1 MIYLKIKKYCFIFF
15 ILGTLFSCK
24 KTDSHPDNNEK
35 LLRILDDKIKN
46 KKYYEIKKKNH
57 IQKLKKEALL
67 YKNNDSISY
76 HLNYLIVEEY
86 VGYQC
91 DSAYIYSDKNK
102 EIANRSNNEI
112 WLYKNLLQRSVLL
125 STTGLFVESK
135 EILDHINPEALPSTL
150 RFSYN
155 SAYECLYS
163 NLSDYSGGD
172 SPYNKIYKNKLADY
186 YNSAYKALKPG
197 DPFYYLFLSHKNRV
211 ENNWSQAEQNVNMFL
226 KTTHPGTR
234 LHAIGSFC
242 KAVIDAKLGNIDSQ
256 ESCLIYSAISDIESS
271 TKENR
276 SMQDLASI
284 LYQKGE
290 TDRAYKYIQ
299 SSLEDAN
306 FYNARF
312 RNIQI
317 SKVQPIIEETYLQTI
332 NTQNKQLRWSIFLI
346 SILFAGLGI
355 TMYFIY
361 KQLKMIAKSRNELSN
376 TNSVLKS
383 LNNKLDEANHIK
395 EEYIA
400 FFIRQNSNYL
410 EKFER
415 YKKLISIRL
424 STGQLDKLSAMVNDK
439 KNEEMDLNELY
450 HNFDQAFLRIYPN
463 FVNEVNKLLKKEEVY
478 NLKEGT
484 LNTELRIF
492 ALIRLGINDT
502 NQISEFLRYSLRT
515 IYNYRSK
522 VKAKSVIENDEFE
535 AKIMQI
541 GSIITS

>member
-24 KTDSHPDNNEK
+24 KTDSHPDINEK
-35 LLRILDDKIKN
+35 LLRILDEKIKH
-46 KKYYEIKKKNH
+46 KKYYENKKKNH

-76 HLNYLIVEEY
+76 HLNNLIVEEY
-86 VGYQC
+86 LGYQC

-197 DPFYYLFLSHKNRV
+197 DPFYYLFLSHKNRI
-211 ENNWSQAEQNVNMFL
+211 ENNWSQAEQNVNKFL
-226 KTTHPGTR
+226 ETTHPGTR

-242 KAVIDAKLGNIDSQ
+242 KAVIDGKLGNIDSQ

-361 KQLKMIAKSRNELSN
+361 KQLKMIAKSRNELSK

-463 FVNEVNKLLKKEEVY
+463 FVDEVNNLLRKEEKY
-478 NLKEGT
+478 NLKFGT

>member
-76 HLNYLIVEEY
+76 HLNNLIVEEY
-86 VGYQC
+86 LGYQC

-102 EIANRSNNEI
+102 EIAIRNNNEI

-211 ENNWSQAEQNVNMFL
+211 ENNWSQAEQNVNKFL

-242 KAVIDAKLGNIDSQ
+242 KAVIDGKLGNIESQ
-256 ESCLIYSAISDIESS
+256 ERCLIYSAISDIESS

-332 NTQNKQLRWSIFLI
+332 NTQNKQLRWSIFLF
-346 SILFAGLGI
+346 SL
-355 TMYFIY
+355 
-361 KQLKMIAKSRNELSN
+361 
-376 TNSVLKS
+376 S
-383 LNNKLDEANHIK
+383 LNHL
-395 EEYIA
+395 
-400 FFIRQNSNYL
+400 
-410 EKFER
+410 
-415 YKKLISIRL
+415 
-424 STGQLDKLSAMVNDK
+424 
-439 KNEEMDLNELY
+439 
-450 HNFDQAFLRIYPN
+450 
-463 FVNEVNKLLKKEEVY
+463 
-478 NLKEGT
+478 
-484 LNTELRIF
+484 
-492 ALIRLGINDT
+492 
-502 NQISEFLRYSLRT
+502 
-515 IYNYRSK
+515 
-522 VKAKSVIENDEFE
+522 
-535 AKIMQI
+535 
-541 GSIITS
+541 

>member
-15 ILGTLFSCK
+15 IIGTLFSCK
-24 KTDSHPDNNEK
+24 KTDSHPDINEK
-35 LLRILDDKIKN
+35 LLRILDEKIKN
-46 KKYYEIKKKNH
+46 KKYYENKKKNH

-76 HLNYLIVEEY
+76 HLNNLIVEEY
-86 VGYQC
+86 LGYQC

-102 EIANRSNNEI
+102 EIAIRNNNEI

-172 SPYNKIYKNKLADY
+172 SPYKKNYQDKLADY

-197 DPFYYLFLSHKNRV
+197 DPFYYLFLSHKNRI
-211 ENNWSQAEQNVNMFL
+211 ENNWSQAEQNVNKFL

-242 KAVIDAKLGNIDSQ
+242 KAVIDGKLGNIESQ
-256 ESCLIYSAISDIESS
+256 ERCLIYSAISDIESS

-290 TDRAYKYIQ
+290 TARAYKYIQ

-361 KQLKMIAKSRNELSN
+361 KQLKMIAKSRNELSK

-383 LNNKLDEANHIK
+383 LNHKLDEANHIK

-424 STGQLDKLSAMVNDK
+424 STGQLDKLSAMVNNK

-463 FVNEVNKLLKKEEVY
+463 FVNEVNKLLRKEEVY
-478 NLKEGT
+478 KLKEGT

-492 ALIRLGINDT
+492 ALIRLGIKDT

-522 VKAKSVIENDEFE
+522 VKAKSVIENDDFE

-541 GSIITS
+541 GSITTS

>member
-24 KTDSHPDNNEK
+24 KTDSHPDINEK
-35 LLRILDDKIKN
+35 LLRILDDKIKH

-135 EILDHINPEALPSTL
+135 EILDHINPEALPSPL

-197 DPFYYLFLSHKNRV
+197 DPFYYLFLSHKNRI
-211 ENNWSQAEQNVNMFL
+211 ENNWSQAEQNVNKFL
-226 KTTHPGTR
+226 ETTHPGTR

-242 KAVIDAKLGNIDSQ
+242 KAVIDAKLGNIESQ
-256 ESCLIYSAISDIESS
+256 ERCLIYSAISDIESS

-290 TDRAYKYIQ
+290 TVRAYKYIQ

-361 KQLKMIAKSRNELSN
+361 KQLKMIAKSRNELTK

-424 STGQLDKLSAMVNDK
+424 STGQLDKLSAMVNNK

-492 ALIRLGINDT
+492 ALIRLGISDT

>member
-1 MIYLKIKKYCFIFF
+1 MIYFKIKKYCFIFF
-15 ILGTLFSCK
+15 IIGTLFSCK
-24 KTDSHPDNNEK
+24 KTDSHPDINEK
-35 LLRILDDKIKN
+35 LLRILDDKIKH

-86 VGYQC
+86 LGYQC

-102 EIANRSNNEI
+102 EIAIRNNNEI

-135 EILDHINPEALPSTL
+135 EILDHINPEALPSPL

-197 DPFYYLFLSHKNRV
+197 DPFYYLFLSHKNRI
-211 ENNWSQAEQNVNMFL
+211 ENNWSQAEQNVNKFL
-226 KTTHPGTR
+226 ETTHPGTR

-242 KAVIDAKLGNIDSQ
+242 KAVIDGKLGNIESQ
-256 ESCLIYSAISDIESS
+256 ERCLIYSAISDIESS

-290 TDRAYKYIQ
+290 TARAYKYIQ

-361 KQLKMIAKSRNELSN
+361 KQLKMIAKSRNELSK

-424 STGQLDKLSAMVNDK
+424 STGQLDKLSAMVNNK

-463 FVNEVNKLLKKEEVY
+463 FVNEVNKLLRKEDVY

-541 GSIITS
+541 GSIIMS

>member
-67 YKNNDSISY
+67 YKNNDSITY
-76 HLNYLIVEEY
+76 HLNNLIVEEY
-86 VGYQC
+86 LGYQC

-102 EIANRSNNEI
+102 EIAIRNNNEI

-172 SPYNKIYKNKLADY
+172 SPYKKIYQNKLADY

-211 ENNWSQAEQNVNMFL
+211 ENNWSQAEQNVNKFL

-463 FVNEVNKLLKKEEVY
+463 FVDEVNNLLRKEEKY
-478 NLKEGT
+478 NLKFGT

>member
-24 KTDSHPDNNEK
+24 KTDSHPDINEK
-35 LLRILDDKIKN
+35 LLRILDDKIKH

-67 YKNNDSISY
+67 YKNNDSITY
-76 HLNYLIVEEY
+76 HLNNLIVEEY
-86 VGYQC
+86 LGYQC

-102 EIANRSNNEI
+102 EIAIRNNNEI

-211 ENNWSQAEQNVNMFL
+211 ENNWSQAEQNVNKFL

-463 FVNEVNKLLKKEEVY
+463 FVEEVNNLLRKEEKY
-478 NLKEGT
+478 NLKFGT

>member
-24 KTDSHPDNNEK
+24 KTDSHPDINEK
-35 LLRILDDKIKN
+35 LLRILDDKIKH
-46 KKYYEIKKKNH
+46 KKYYENKKKNH

-211 ENNWSQAEQNVNMFL
+211 ENNWSQAEQNVNKFL

-242 KAVIDAKLGNIDSQ
+242 KAVIDGKLGNIESQ
-256 ESCLIYSAISDIESS
+256 ERCLIYSAISDIESS

-361 KQLKMIAKSRNELSN
+361 KQLKMIAKSRNELSK

-383 LNNKLDEANHIK
+383 LNHKLDEANHIK

>member
-24 KTDSHPDNNEK
+24 KTDSHPDINEK

-67 YKNNDSISY
+67 YKNNDSITY
-76 HLNYLIVEEY
+76 HLNNLIVEEY
-86 VGYQC
+86 LGYQC

-102 EIANRSNNEI
+102 EIAIRNNNEI

-135 EILDHINPEALPSTL
+135 EILDHINPEALPSPL

-197 DPFYYLFLSHKNRV
+197 DPFYYLFLSHKNRI
-211 ENNWSQAEQNVNMFL
+211 ENNWSQAEQNVNKFL
-226 KTTHPGTR
+226 ETTHPGTR

-290 TDRAYKYIQ
+290 TVRAYKYIQ

-361 KQLKMIAKSRNELSN
+361 KQLKMIAKSRNELSK

-383 LNNKLDEANHIK
+383 LNHKLDEANHIK

-424 STGQLDKLSAMVNDK
+424 STGQLDKLSAMVNNK

>member
-1 MIYLKIKKYCFIFF
+1 MIYLKIKKYYFIFF
-15 ILGTLFSCK
+15 ILGTLISCK
-24 KTDSHPDNNEK
+24 KTDSYPDNNEK

-76 HLNYLIVEEY
+76 HLNNLIVEEY
-86 VGYQC
+86 LGYQC

-102 EIANRSNNEI
+102 EIAIRNNNEI

-135 EILDHINPEALPSTL
+135 EILDHINPEALPSPL

-172 SPYNKIYKNKLADY
+172 SPYKKNYQNKLADY

-211 ENNWSQAEQNVNMFL
+211 ENNWSQAEQNVNKFL

-276 SMQDLASI
+276 SMQELASI

-361 KQLKMIAKSRNELSN
+361 KQLKMIAKSRNELSK

-463 FVNEVNKLLKKEEVY
+463 FVDEVNNLLRKEEKY
-478 NLKEGT
+478 NLKFGT

>member
-15 ILGTLFSCK
+15 IIGTLFSCK
-24 KTDSHPDNNEK
+24 KTDSHPDINEK
-35 LLRILDDKIKN
+35 LLRILDDKIKH

-86 VGYQC
+86 LGYQC

-102 EIANRSNNEI
+102 EIAIRNNNEI

-135 EILDHINPEALPSTL
+135 EILDHINPEALPSPL

-197 DPFYYLFLSHKNRV
+197 DPFYYLFLSHKNRI
-211 ENNWSQAEQNVNMFL
+211 ENNWSQAEQNVNKFL
-226 KTTHPGTR
+226 ETTHPGTR

-242 KAVIDAKLGNIDSQ
+242 KAVIDGKLGNIESQ
-256 ESCLIYSAISDIESS
+256 ERCLIYSAISDIESS

-290 TDRAYKYIQ
+290 TARAYKYIQ

-361 KQLKMIAKSRNELSN
+361 KQLKMIAKSRNELSK

-424 STGQLDKLSAMVNDK
+424 STGQLDKLSAMVNNK

-463 FVNEVNKLLKKEEVY
+463 FVNEVNKLLRKEDVY

>member
-67 YKNNDSISY
+67 YKNNDSITY
-76 HLNYLIVEEY
+76 HLNNLIVEEY
-86 VGYQC
+86 LGYQC

-102 EIANRSNNEI
+102 EIAIRNNNEI

-172 SPYNKIYKNKLADY
+172 SPYKKIYKNKLADY

-197 DPFYYLFLSHKNRV
+197 DPFYYLFLSHKNRI
-211 ENNWSQAEQNVNMFL
+211 ENNWSQAEQNVNKFL
-226 KTTHPGTR
+226 ETTHPGTR

-242 KAVIDAKLGNIDSQ
+242 KAVIDAKLGNIESQ

-290 TDRAYKYIQ
+290 TVRAYKYIQ

-361 KQLKMIAKSRNELSN
+361 KQLKMIAKSRNELSK

-463 FVNEVNKLLKKEEVY
+463 FVNEVNKLLRKEDVY

-492 ALIRLGINDT
+492 ALIRLGIKDT

>member
-1 MIYLKIKKYCFIFF
+1 
-15 ILGTLFSCK
+15 
-24 KTDSHPDNNEK
+24 
-35 LLRILDDKIKN
+35 
-46 KKYYEIKKKNH
+46 
-57 IQKLKKEALL
+57 
-67 YKNNDSISY
+67 
-76 HLNYLIVEEY
+76 
-86 VGYQC
+86 
-91 DSAYIYSDKNK
+91 
-102 EIANRSNNEI
+102 
-112 WLYKNLLQRSVLL
+112 
-125 STTGLFVESK
+125 
-135 EILDHINPEALPSTL
+135 
-150 RFSYN
+150 
-155 SAYECLYS
+155 
-163 NLSDYSGGD
+163 
-172 SPYNKIYKNKLADY
+172 
-186 YNSAYKALKPG
+186 
-197 DPFYYLFLSHKNRV
+197 
-211 ENNWSQAEQNVNMFL
+211 
-226 KTTHPGTR
+226 
-234 LHAIGSFC
+234 
-242 KAVIDAKLGNIDSQ
+242 
-256 ESCLIYSAISDIESS
+256 
-271 TKENR
+271 
-276 SMQDLASI
+276 MQL
-284 LYQKGE
+284 
-290 TDRAYKYIQ
+290 
-299 SSLEDAN
+299 
-306 FYNARF
+306 
-312 RNIQI
+312 
-317 SKVQPIIEETYLQTI
+317 IIEETYLQTI

-361 KQLKMIAKSRNELSN
+361 KQLKMIAKSRNELSK

-463 FVNEVNKLLKKEEVY
+463 FVNEVNKLLRKEDVY

>member
-24 KTDSHPDNNEK
+24 KTDSHPDINEK
-35 LLRILDDKIKN
+35 LLRILDDKIKH

-135 EILDHINPEALPSTL
+135 EILDHINPEALPSPL

-197 DPFYYLFLSHKNRV
+197 DPFYYLFLSHKNRI
-211 ENNWSQAEQNVNMFL
+211 ENNWSQAEQNVNKFL
-226 KTTHPGTR
+226 ETTHPGTR

-242 KAVIDAKLGNIDSQ
+242 KAVIDAKLGNIESQ
-256 ESCLIYSAISDIESS
+256 ERCLIYSAISDIESS

-290 TDRAYKYIQ
+290 TVRAYKYIQ

-361 KQLKMIAKSRNELSN
+361 KQLKMIAKSRNELSK

-463 FVNEVNKLLKKEEVY
+463 FVDEVNNLLRKEEKY
-478 NLKEGT
+478 NLKFGT

>member
-24 KTDSHPDNNEK
+24 KTDSHPDINEK
-35 LLRILDDKIKN
+35 LLRILDDKIKH

-67 YKNNDSISY
+67 YKNNDSITY
-76 HLNYLIVEEY
+76 HLNNLIVEEY
-86 VGYQC
+86 LGYQC

-135 EILDHINPEALPSTL
+135 EILDHINPEALPSPL

-197 DPFYYLFLSHKNRV
+197 DPFYYLFLSHKNRI
-211 ENNWSQAEQNVNMFL
+211 ENNWSQAEQNVNKFL
-226 KTTHPGTR
+226 ETTHPGTR

-242 KAVIDAKLGNIDSQ
+242 KAVIDAKLGNIESQ
-256 ESCLIYSAISDIESS
+256 ERCLIYSAISDIESS

-290 TDRAYKYIQ
+290 TVRAYKYIQ

-361 KQLKMIAKSRNELSN
+361 KQLKMIAKSRNELSK
-376 TNSVLKS
+376 TNSVLTS
-383 LNNKLDEANHIK
+383 LNHKLDEANHIK

-424 STGQLDKLSAMVNDK
+424 STGQLDKLSAMVNNA

-463 FVNEVNKLLKKEEVY
+463 FVEEVNNLLRKEEKY
-478 NLKEGT
+478 NLKFGT

>member
-67 YKNNDSISY
+67 YKNNDSITY
-76 HLNYLIVEEY
+76 HLNNLIVEEY
-86 VGYQC
+86 LGYQC

-102 EIANRSNNEI
+102 KIAIRNNNEI

-135 EILDHINPEALPSTL
+135 EILDHINPEALPSPL

-211 ENNWSQAEQNVNMFL
+211 ENNWSQAEQNVNKFL

-361 KQLKMIAKSRNELSN
+361 KQLKMIAKSRNELSK

-463 FVNEVNKLLKKEEVY
+463 FVDEVNNLLRKEEKY
-478 NLKEGT
+478 NLKFGT

>member
-35 LLRILDDKIKN
+35 LLRILDDKIKH

-135 EILDHINPEALPSTL
+135 EILDHINPEALPSPL

-197 DPFYYLFLSHKNRV
+197 DPFYYLFLSHKNRI
-211 ENNWSQAEQNVNMFL
+211 ENNWSQAEQNVNKFL
-226 KTTHPGTR
+226 ETTHPGTR

-242 KAVIDAKLGNIDSQ
+242 KAVIDAKLGNIESQ
-256 ESCLIYSAISDIESS
+256 ERCLIYSAISDIESS

-290 TDRAYKYIQ
+290 TVRAYKYIQ

-361 KQLKMIAKSRNELSN
+361 KQLKMIAKSRNELSK

-383 LNNKLDEANHIK
+383 LNHKLDEANHIK

-424 STGQLDKLSAMVNDK
+424 STGQLDKLSAMVNNK

-492 ALIRLGINDT
+492 ALIRLGIKDT

-541 GSIITS
+541 GSITTS

>member
-24 KTDSHPDNNEK
+24 KTDSHPDINEK
-35 LLRILDDKIKN
+35 LLRILDDKIKH

-197 DPFYYLFLSHKNRV
+197 DPFYYLFLSHKNRI
-211 ENNWSQAEQNVNMFL
+211 ENNWSQAEQNVNKFL
-226 KTTHPGTR
+226 ETTHPGTR

-242 KAVIDAKLGNIDSQ
+242 KAVIDAKLGNIESQ
-256 ESCLIYSAISDIESS
+256 ERCLIYSAISDIESS

-290 TDRAYKYIQ
+290 TVRAYKYIQ

-361 KQLKMIAKSRNELSN
+361 KQLKMIAKSRNELSK

-383 LNNKLDEANHIK
+383 LNHKLDEANHIK

-463 FVNEVNKLLKKEEVY
+463 FVEEVNNLLRKEEKY
-478 NLKEGT
+478 NLKLGT

>member
-67 YKNNDSISY
+67 YKNNDSITY
-76 HLNYLIVEEY
+76 HLNNLIVEEY
-86 VGYQC
+86 LGYQC

-102 EIANRSNNEI
+102 EIAIRNNNEI

-172 SPYNKIYKNKLADY
+172 SPYKKIYQNKLADY

-211 ENNWSQAEQNVNMFL
+211 ENNWSQAEQNVNKFL
-226 KTTHPGTR
+226 KTTLPGTR

-361 KQLKMIAKSRNELSN
+361 KQLKMIAKSRNDLSN

-463 FVNEVNKLLKKEEVY
+463 FVEEVNNLLRKEEKY
-478 NLKEGT
+478 NLKFGT

>member
-1 MIYLKIKKYCFIFF
+1 MIYFKIKKYCFIFF
-15 ILGTLFSCK
+15 IIGTLFSCK
-24 KTDSHPDNNEK
+24 KTDSHPDINEK
-35 LLRILDDKIKN
+35 LLRILDDKIKH

-86 VGYQC
+86 LGYQC

-102 EIANRSNNEI
+102 EIAIRNNNEI

-135 EILDHINPEALPSTL
+135 EILDHINPEALPSPL

-197 DPFYYLFLSHKNRV
+197 DPFYYLFLSHKNRI
-211 ENNWSQAEQNVNMFL
+211 ENNWSQAEQNVNKFL
-226 KTTHPGTR
+226 ETTHPGTR

-242 KAVIDAKLGNIDSQ
+242 KAVIDGKLGNIESQ
-256 ESCLIYSAISDIESS
+256 ERCLIYSAISDIESS

-290 TDRAYKYIQ
+290 TARAYKYIQ

-361 KQLKMIAKSRNELSN
+361 KQLKMIARSRNELSK

-424 STGQLDKLSAMVNDK
+424 STGQLDKLSAMVNNK

-541 GSIITS
+541 GSITTS

>member
-1 MIYLKIKKYCFIFF
+1 MNDFKIGKLNFFLFVFFIF
-15 ILGTLFSCK
+15 FSCK
-24 KTDSHPDNNEK
+24 KNNNKINVNEQ
-35 LLRILDDKIKN
+35 LLHSLDEKIKH
-46 KKYYEIKKKNH
+46 KKYYENKKKNH

-135 EILDHINPEALPSTL
+135 EILDHINPEALPSPL

-172 SPYNKIYKNKLADY
+172 SPYKKNYQNKLADY

-211 ENNWSQAEQNVNMFL
+211 ENNWSQAEQNVNKFL

-361 KQLKMIAKSRNELSN
+361 KQLKMIAKSRNELSK

-383 LNNKLDEANHIK
+383 LNHKLDEANHIK

-463 FVNEVNKLLKKEEVY
+463 FVDEVNNLLRKEEKY
-478 NLKEGT
+478 NLKFGT

>member
-24 KTDSHPDNNEK
+24 KTDSHPDINEK
-35 LLRILDDKIKN
+35 LLRILDDKIKH

-76 HLNYLIVEEY
+76 HLNNLIVEEY

-102 EIANRSNNEI
+102 EIAIRSNNEI

-135 EILDHINPEALPSTL
+135 EILDHINPEALPSPL

-172 SPYNKIYKNKLADY
+172 SPYKKIYQNKLADY

-211 ENNWSQAEQNVNMFL
+211 ENNWSQAEQNVNKFL

-361 KQLKMIAKSRNELSN
+361 KQLKMIAKSRNELSK

-463 FVNEVNKLLKKEEVY
+463 FVNEVNKLLRKEEVY

>member
-35 LLRILDDKIKN
+35 LLRILDDKIKH

-102 EIANRSNNEI
+102 EIAIRNNNEI

-211 ENNWSQAEQNVNMFL
+211 ENNWSQAEQNVNKFL
-226 KTTHPGTR
+226 KTTLPGTR

-361 KQLKMIAKSRNELSN
+361 KQLKMIAKSRNELSK

-463 FVNEVNKLLKKEEVY
+463 FVDEVNNLLRKEEKY
-478 NLKEGT
+478 NLKFGT

>member
-24 KTDSHPDNNEK
+24 KTDSHPDINEK
-35 LLRILDDKIKN
+35 LLRILDEKIKH
-46 KKYYEIKKKNH
+46 KKYYENKKKNH

-76 HLNYLIVEEY
+76 HLNNLIVEEY
-86 VGYQC
+86 LGYQC

-135 EILDHINPEALPSTL
+135 EILDKINPEVLPKQL

-163 NLSDYSGGD
+163 NLLDYSGSG
-172 SPYNKIYKNKLADY
+172 SKYSHIYKSKLAAY
-186 YNSAYKALKPG
+186 YNSAYRALKPG
-197 DPFYYLFLSHKNRV
+197 DPFYYLFLSHKNRID
-211 ENNWSQAEQNVNMFL
+211 NNWKLSGQNIDEFL
-226 KTTHPGTR
+226 KTTKPGTR

-242 KAVIDAKLGNIDSQ
+242 KAVIDGKLGNIDSQ

-361 KQLKMIAKSRNELSN
+361 KQLKMIAKSRNELSK

-383 LNNKLDEANHIK
+383 LNHKLDEANHIK

-424 STGQLDKLSAMVNDK
+424 STGQLDKLSAMVNNK

-463 FVNEVNKLLKKEEVY
+463 FVEEVNNLLRKEEKY
-478 NLKEGT
+478 NLKMGT

>member
-15 ILGTLFSCK
+15 IIGTLFSCK

-76 HLNYLIVEEY
+76 HLNNLIVEEY
-86 VGYQC
+86 LGYQC

-102 EIANRSNNEI
+102 EIAIRNNNEI

-135 EILDHINPEALPSTL
+135 EILDHINPEALPSPL

-172 SPYNKIYKNKLADY
+172 SPYKKIYKNKLADY

-211 ENNWSQAEQNVNMFL
+211 ENNWSQAEQNVNKFL
-226 KTTHPGTR
+226 KTTLPGTR

-361 KQLKMIAKSRNELSN
+361 KQLKMIAKSRNDLSN

-463 FVNEVNKLLKKEEVY
+463 FVEEVNNLLRKEEKY
-478 NLKEGT
+478 NLKFGT

>member
-76 HLNYLIVEEY
+76 HLNNLIVEEY
-86 VGYQC
+86 LGYQC

-172 SPYNKIYKNKLADY
+172 SPYKKIYQNKLADY

-211 ENNWSQAEQNVNMFL
+211 ENNWSQAEQNVNKFL

-361 KQLKMIAKSRNELSN
+361 KQLKMIAKSRNELSK

-383 LNNKLDEANHIK
+383 LNHKLDEANHIK

-463 FVNEVNKLLKKEEVY
+463 FVDEVNNLLRKEEKY
-478 NLKEGT
+478 NLKFGT

>member
-24 KTDSHPDNNEK
+24 KTDSHPDINEK

-102 EIANRSNNEI
+102 EIAIRNNNEI

-172 SPYNKIYKNKLADY
+172 SPYKKIYQNKLADY

-211 ENNWSQAEQNVNMFL
+211 ENNWSQAEQNVNKFL

-361 KQLKMIAKSRNELSN
+361 KQLKMIAKSRNELSK

-463 FVNEVNKLLKKEEVY
+463 FVEEVNNLLRKEEKY
-478 NLKEGT
+478 NLKFGT

>member
-15 ILGTLFSCK
+15 IIGTLFSCK

-197 DPFYYLFLSHKNRV
+197 DPFYYLFLSHKNRI
-211 ENNWSQAEQNVNMFL
+211 ENNWSQAEQNVNKFL
-226 KTTHPGTR
+226 ETTHPGTR

-242 KAVIDAKLGNIDSQ
+242 KAVIDGKLGNIESQ
-256 ESCLIYSAISDIESS
+256 ERCLIYSAISDIESS

-361 KQLKMIAKSRNELSN
+361 KQLKMIAKSRNELSK

-463 FVNEVNKLLKKEEVY
+463 FVEEVNNLLRKEEKY
-478 NLKEGT
+478 NLKFGT

>member
-24 KTDSHPDNNEK
+24 KTDSHPDINEK
-35 LLRILDDKIKN
+35 LLRILDDKIKH

-172 SPYNKIYKNKLADY
+172 SPYKKIYQNKLADY

-197 DPFYYLFLSHKNRV
+197 DPFYYLFLSHKNRI
-211 ENNWSQAEQNVNMFL
+211 ENNWSQAEQNVNKFL
-226 KTTHPGTR
+226 ETTHPGTR

-242 KAVIDAKLGNIDSQ
+242 KAVIDAKLGNIESQ
-256 ESCLIYSAISDIESS
+256 ERCLIYSAISDIESS

-290 TDRAYKYIQ
+290 TVRAYKYIQ

-361 KQLKMIAKSRNELSN
+361 KQLKMIAKSRNELSK

-492 ALIRLGINDT
+492 ALIRLGIKDT

>member
-24 KTDSHPDNNEK
+24 KTDSHPDINEK
-35 LLRILDDKIKN
+35 LLRILDDKIKH

-86 VGYQC
+86 LGYQC

-102 EIANRSNNEI
+102 EIAIRNNNEI

-135 EILDHINPEALPSTL
+135 EILDHINPEALPSPL

-197 DPFYYLFLSHKNRV
+197 DPFYYLFLSHKNRI
-211 ENNWSQAEQNVNMFL
+211 ENNWSQAEQNVNKFL
-226 KTTHPGTR
+226 ETTHPGTR

-242 KAVIDAKLGNIDSQ
+242 KAVIDAKLGNIESQ
-256 ESCLIYSAISDIESS
+256 ERCLIYSAISDIESS

-290 TDRAYKYIQ
+290 TVRAYKYIQ

-361 KQLKMIAKSRNELSN
+361 KQLKMIAKSRNELSK

-383 LNNKLDEANHIK
+383 LNHKLDEANHIK

-424 STGQLDKLSAMVNDK
+424 STGQLDKLSAMVNNK

-463 FVNEVNKLLKKEEVY
+463 FVNEVNKLLRKEEVY

>member
-24 KTDSHPDNNEK
+24 KTDSHPDINEK
-35 LLRILDDKIKN
+35 LLRILDDKIKH

-135 EILDHINPEALPSTL
+135 EILDHINPEALPSPL

-197 DPFYYLFLSHKNRV
+197 DPFYYLFLSHKNRI
-211 ENNWSQAEQNVNMFL
+211 ENNWSQAEQNVNKFL
-226 KTTHPGTR
+226 ETTHPGTR

-242 KAVIDAKLGNIDSQ
+242 KAVIDAKLGNIESQ
-256 ESCLIYSAISDIESS
+256 ERCLIYSAISDIESS

-290 TDRAYKYIQ
+290 TVRAYKYIQ

-361 KQLKMIAKSRNELSN
+361 KQLKMIAKSRNELSK

-383 LNNKLDEANHIK
+383 LNHKLDEANHIK

-424 STGQLDKLSAMVNDK
+424 STGQLDKLSAMVNNA

-463 FVNEVNKLLKKEEVY
+463 FVEEVNNLLRKEEKY
-478 NLKEGT
+478 NLKFGT

-541 GSIITS
+541 GSIIKS

>member
-67 YKNNDSISY
+67 YKNNDSITY
-76 HLNYLIVEEY
+76 HLNNLIVEEY
-86 VGYQC
+86 LGYQC

-102 EIANRSNNEI
+102 EIAIRNNNEI

-135 EILDHINPEALPSTL
+135 EILDHINPEALPSPL

-172 SPYNKIYKNKLADY
+172 SPYKKIYQNKLADY

-197 DPFYYLFLSHKNRV
+197 DPFYYLFLSHKNRI
-211 ENNWSQAEQNVNMFL
+211 ENNWSQAEQNVNKFL

-361 KQLKMIAKSRNELSN
+361 KQLKMIAKSRNELSK

-463 FVNEVNKLLKKEEVY
+463 FVDEVNNLLRKEEKY
-478 NLKEGT
+478 NLKFGT

>member
-1 MIYLKIKKYCFIFF
+1 
-15 ILGTLFSCK
+15 
-24 KTDSHPDNNEK
+24 
-35 LLRILDDKIKN
+35 
-46 KKYYEIKKKNH
+46 
-57 IQKLKKEALL
+57 
-67 YKNNDSISY
+67 
-76 HLNYLIVEEY
+76 
-86 VGYQC
+86 
-91 DSAYIYSDKNK
+91 
-102 EIANRSNNEI
+102 
-112 WLYKNLLQRSVLL
+112 
-125 STTGLFVESK
+125 
-135 EILDHINPEALPSTL
+135 
-150 RFSYN
+150 
-155 SAYECLYS
+155 
-163 NLSDYSGGD
+163 
-172 SPYNKIYKNKLADY
+172 LADY

-211 ENNWSQAEQNVNMFL
+211 ENNWSQAEQNVNKFL

-242 KAVIDAKLGNIDSQ
+242 KAVIDGKLGNIESQ
-256 ESCLIYSAISDIESS
+256 ERCLIYSAISDIESS

-290 TDRAYKYIQ
+290 TARAYKYIQ

-383 LNNKLDEANHIK
+383 LNHKLDEANHIK

-478 NLKEGT
+478 KLKEGT

>member
-24 KTDSHPDNNEK
+24 KTDSHPDINEK
-35 LLRILDDKIKN
+35 LLRILDDKIKH
-46 KKYYEIKKKNH
+46 KKYYEIKKKNQ

-102 EIANRSNNEI
+102 EIAIRNNNEI

-135 EILDHINPEALPSTL
+135 EILDHINPEALPSPL

-211 ENNWSQAEQNVNMFL
+211 ENNWSQAEQNVNKFL

-242 KAVIDAKLGNIDSQ
+242 KAVIDAKLGNIESQ
-256 ESCLIYSAISDIESS
+256 ERCLIYSAISDIESS

-463 FVNEVNKLLKKEEVY
+463 FVNEVNKLLRKEDVY

-492 ALIRLGINDT
+492 ALIRLGIKDT